1 MTPQFLDLFDEN
13 ADKRYLFT
21 DGSEFGEEA
30 HSREI
35 TDNSNFACGWCQM
48 KFTNLKHDGSP
59 ADNSTSSY
67 PDTDYPIFRAA
78 DAYLMLAEA
87 QLRNGGIQAD
97 GLDAYNAVRT
107 RAGLNAVSSVD
118 LDDII
123 DERGRELYWENMRR
137 QDLVRFGLLTTSEY
151 LWDWKGG
158 SYEGN
163 SVDDRYNLYPI
174 PTTEINSNNKLEQN
188 PGY

>member
-1 MTPQFLDLFDEN
+1 
-13 ADKRYLFT
+13 
-21 DGSEFGEEA
+21 
-30 HSREI
+30 
-35 TDNSNFACGWCQM
+35 
-48 KFTNLKHDGSP
+48 
-59 ADNSTSSY
+59 
-67 PDTDYPIFRAA
+67 
-78 DAYLMLAEA
+78 MLAEA

-137 QDLVRFGLLTTSEY
+137 QDLVRFGLLTSSEY

>member
-1 MTPQFLDLFDEN
+1 
-13 ADKRYLFT
+13 
-21 DGSEFGEEA
+21 
-30 HSREI
+30 
-35 TDNSNFACGWCQM
+35 M

-59 ADNSTSSY
+59 ADNNTSSY

-118 LDDII
+118 LEDII

-137 QDLVRFGLLTTSEY
+137 QDLVRFDLLTSSEY
-151 LWDWKGG
+151 VWDWKGG
-158 SYEGN
+158 SYKGN

-174 PTTEINSNNKLEQN
+174 PTTEINSNSKLEQN